1 MVGSWP
7 IVSAQYQG
15 VQACPTIG
23 HVPMCYVVLAG
34 YSLVALSGVLGER
47 TRNLSFTL
55 GMVPLLMLAVVGS
68 SLEWLGQDTCPKT
81 EQGIPTCVI
90 SLLVTVV
97 LTSIFL
103 LERRLRTPI
112 ASMTG
117 Q

>member
-47 TRNLSFTL
+47 TRNLSFWL

-68 SLEWLGQDTCPKT
+68 SLEWLGRDTCPRT
-81 EQGIPTCVI
+81 GQGIPTCVI
-90 SLLVTVV
+90 SLLVTIV

-103 LERRLRTPI
+103 LERRLRTPN
-112 ASMTG
+112 SNYPS
-117 Q
+117 